1 MAEDGFGRAFR
12 DNLERYARGPDFA
25 NAVGAANASALAQQT
40 SDGLGIQNVRRGVGR
55 AALSGRGSDITVSA
69 TSFAVLSDP
78 LELEMQLSGRP
89 LEVILTG
96 SAAAGGGGSLTIDVQ
111 LRGVSISGAV
121 NGMYFTAGTAAQGF
135 TAAET
140 MMAPPPGRA
149 TLRVV
154 AFRNAANGSIYVGA
168 NDRLVLMAKEL

>member
-1 MAEDGFGRAFR
+1 MAEGGFDRAFR
-12 DNLERYARGPDFA
+12 DSIERYARGPEFA
-25 NAVGAANASALAQQT
+25 NAVGPANASALAQQT
-40 SDGLGIQNVRRGVGR
+40 GEGLGIQNVRRGVGR
-55 AALSGRGSDITVSA
+55 AALTGQGSNITVSA
-69 TSFAVLSDP
+69 TSFAVTSPELS
-78 LELEMQLSGRP
+78 LEMQLSGRP

-96 SAAAGGGGSLTIDVQ
+96 SAAAGGGGSLIIDVQ

-135 TAAET
+135 TAVET
-140 MMAPPPGRA
+140 IMAPAPGRA

-154 AFRNAANGSIYVGA
+154 AFRNSANGSIYVGA